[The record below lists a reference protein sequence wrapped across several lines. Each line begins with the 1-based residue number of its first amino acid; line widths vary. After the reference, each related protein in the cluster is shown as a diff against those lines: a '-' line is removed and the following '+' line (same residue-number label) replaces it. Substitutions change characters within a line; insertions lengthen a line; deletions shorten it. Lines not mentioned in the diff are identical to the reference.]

1 MTLNCTSHHEITN
14 MQTTTHQQQPETH
27 ENARSTDSEIHSHLD
42 IDHVS
47 EITKFDDEVPMQ
59 HAIVPS
65 QPQIPEVRDPFPD
78 QALADFLQRPR
89 VVHSFKW
96 LSSSSSGACLAR
108 LSLPDALFSC
118 PTVWNK
124 VQQFVYLHAGLHFT
138 VRANGTPF
146 HYGQLLVV
154 WRPACLERTVFTAT
168 RDPGIYDNLYTLT
181 QYPHM
186 LISPSSAQVVE
197 MDVPYESPLDH
208 VVIRSFSE
216 QLNGNPLRAYSSLGF
231 IEFWVLTPLRGQGAA
246 NTEPPVTVSLFANF
260 TNPALSGFTHAQLTY
275 HSQTYSIPNPMP
287 LPTALRYPVQIAQ
300 AGEDNFPRIAIDKKH
315 VKNPEQL
322 PVVFLSA
329 KTSSTENHQPSYI
342 LSLNETSQ
350 KPLGKQKNT
359 KISDHLNVWSLFH
372 QYTVAS
378 NSELNS
384 VIASFYVHPAN
395 CATGKYKNTT
405 VSYNTKLSYIS
416 YLFALWRGP
425 IEYRFDFI
433 ASKFHSCR
441 IKIAWYPPKT
451 TELATNDELPDAWTQ
466 IVDVQ
471 GQTSAT
477 FTVPWLQA
485 TSWLTFDRVGAYR
498 STNGIIVI
506 TLLNSLS
513 YPTLNGPPISIN
525 CWIRAPNIE
534 LAGFTAQNPVPT
546 YLYTGTNFKT
556 LPETSMFSLS
566 APPATPPRP
575 SGIVS
580 SSSEQPQDPK
590 DHLQVAQAGHA
601 QSQIKPVDVDTLPQK
616 PSFLAFLTPHGKIY
630 ITPPLPEPLAPSISQ
645 TRAVRMNTLLDY
657 LIPLHLGFVGSTRIA
672 ALNPSVEVLY
682 IPRIGRGSGM
692 EHTYKSSTTLPNRI
706 ISNRFTASSYFPS
719 SANSIK
725 DVTLPNYSTLLYRP
739 TLIEPYVIDAGA
751 SIILPGV
758 DVYSLSDAASLITLA
773 AADDFEFVGMAP
785 APLTW

>member
-1 MTLNCTSHHEITN
+1 METSTK
-14 MQTTTHQQQPETH
+14 QQQPTTH
-27 ENARSTDSEIHSHLD
+27 ENAHPNDSDIHSHLD
-42 IDHVS
+42 IAHIS

-59 HAIVPS
+59 RAVVPN
-65 QPQIPEVRDPFPD
+65 QPNVPEVPDPFPD

-96 LSSSSSGACLAR
+96 LSSSASGTCLAR
-108 LSLPDALFSC
+108 LSFPDALFSC

-154 WRPACLERTVFTAT
+154 WRPACADRTVFNVTT
-168 RDPGIYDNLYTLT
+168 DSGIYDNLYTLT

-186 LISPSSAQVVE
+186 LVSPSSAQVVE
-197 MDVPYESPLDH
+197 MDAPYESPLEH
-208 VVIRSFSE
+208 VVIRSFTE
-216 QLNGNPLRAYSSLGF
+216 QLAQSSLRAYSSLGF

-260 TNPALSGFTHAQLTY
+260 TNPSLSGFTHAQITY
-275 HSQTYSIPNPMP
+275 FNQVYRIPASPPMP
-287 LPTALRYPVQIAQ
+287 SALRYPVQIAQ
-300 AGEDNFPRIAIDKKH
+300 AGEDNFPRVAIDKKH
-315 VKNPEQL
+315 IKNPEQL
-322 PVVFLSA
+322 PIVFLPA

-342 LSLNETSQ
+342 LSLNERSQ
-350 KPLGKQKNT
+350 PPLRKQKTT
-359 KISDHLNVWSLFH
+359 KISDHLKTWSLFY
-372 QYTVAS
+372 QYSVPTTS
-378 NSELNS
+378 DLNS

-395 CATGKYKNTT
+395 CPTGKYKNTN
-405 VSYNTKLSYIS
+405 VSFNTKLSYIS
-416 YLFALWRGP
+416 QLFSLWRGP
-425 IEYRFDFI
+425 VEYRFDFI

-477 FTVPWLQA
+477 FVVPWLQA

-498 STNGIIVI
+498 SSNGIIVL

-534 LAGFTAQNPVPT
+534 LAGYTAQTSVQT
-546 YLYTGTNFKT
+546 SMFTGTNYNT
-556 LPETSMFSLS
+556 IPETPMFSLS
-566 APPATPPRP
+566 APSARPATVDSTETAPTQ
-575 SGIVS
+575 I
-580 SSSEQPQDPK
+580 
-590 DHLQVAQAGHA
+590 AQAGLS
-601 QSQIKPVDVDTLPQK
+601 QSQIKPVDLDSLPQK
-616 PSFLAFLTPHGKIY
+616 PSFLGFLTPKGKIF
-630 ITPPLPEPLAPSISQ
+630 ITPPIPEPLASTVKQPRS
-645 TRAVRMNTLLDY
+645 VRMNTLLDY
-657 LIPLHLGFVGSTRIA
+657 LSPLHLGYIGSTRIA
-672 ALNPSVEVLY
+672 MLNPALEVLCV
-682 IPRIGRGSGM
+682 PRIGLGSAI
-692 EHTYKSSTTLPNRI
+692 EHTYKSSTTLTERVLA
-706 ISNRFTASSYFPS
+706 NRFTSSSYFPS

-725 DVTLPNYSTLLYRP
+725 DVTLPNYSSLLYRP
-739 TLIEPYVIDAGA
+739 TLIEPYIINATS
-751 SIILPGV
+751 SITLPGV
-758 DVYSLSDAASLITLA
+758 DVYSFSDTASLVTLA